1 MHDENYI
8 RLSRFKVIFL
18 ASCVGVIVA
27 SMFYIQPIE
36 KLLVTSL
43 ATTPQVVSV
52 IAMLVQVS
60 YALGLLLVVPLG
72 DSHNRY
78 HFLQLVELLSVIS
91 LLTAA
96 LSPNVIVFGIASVAI
111 GLTSVGGQIIIP
123 YVAYLT
129 PVKHQGPV
137 LGAMISG
144 MLTGIL
150 LARTF
155 SGIIAQQWGWQM
167 VYLIAAVINLI
178 FLISIHFLVPD
189 DPRQII
195 RPKKYSEV
203 IKSLPGLVRKY
214 RYLRGSAVNAFCL
227 FALAN
232 LFWSTLSFLLADRF
246 GYGSAA
252 AGSMGLLGIVS
263 IIATPMIGRMAGTYS
278 PQSNIKLSW
287 LLAAIAYLVFTLFTR
302 SIIVMMLGIIL
313 LDLST
318 QFSQVT
324 NQAIIQSLSREANS
338 RNNSVFMF
346 AYFFGGSIGTLVGI
360 NVWAM
365 FNWQGVAIA
374 AVFFLLLAAIN
385 YYWQGVLK
393 VLGSGEKVISKQS
406 ADAE

>member
-1 MHDENYI
+1 MP
-8 RLSRFKVIFL
+8 S
-18 ASCVGVIVA
+18 
-27 SMFYIQPIE
+27 
-36 KLLVTSL
+36 
-43 ATTPQVVSV
+43 
-52 IAMLVQVS
+52 
-60 YALGLLLVVPLG
+60 
-72 DSHNRY
+72 
-78 HFLQLVELLSVIS
+78 
-91 LLTAA
+91 
-96 LSPNVIVFGIASVAI
+96 
-111 GLTSVGGQIIIP
+111 
-123 YVAYLT
+123 AYL
-129 PVKHQGPV
+129 PW
-137 LGAMISG
+137 LI
-144 MLTGIL
+144 
-150 LARTF
+150 F
-155 SGIIAQQWGWQM
+155 SGQ
-167 VYLIAAVINLI
+167 
-178 FLISIHFLVPD
+178 P
-189 DPRQII
+189 
-195 RPKKYSEV
+195 
-203 IKSLPGLVRKY
+203 
-214 RYLRGSAVNAFCL
+214 
-227 FALAN
+227 
-232 LFWSTLSFLLADRF
+232 LSFLLADRF

-263 IIATPMIGRMAGTYS
+263 IIAAPMIGRMASTYS

-385 YYWQGVLK
+385 YYWQGVPK

-406 ADAE
+406 ADVE

>member
-1 MHDENYI
+1 M
-8 RLSRFKVIFL
+8 
-18 ASCVGVIVA
+18 
-27 SMFYIQPIE
+27 
-36 KLLVTSL
+36 
-43 ATTPQVVSV
+43 
-52 IAMLVQVS
+52 
-60 YALGLLLVVPLG
+60 
-72 DSHNRY
+72 
-78 HFLQLVELLSVIS
+78 ELLSVIS

-263 IIATPMIGRMAGTYS
+263 IIATPMIGRMASTYS

-338 RNNSVFMF
+338 RNNFVFMF

-360 NVWAM
+360 NVWSM

-385 YYWQGVLK
+385 YYWQGVPK